1 MSFETLIH
9 RFNTDAHF
17 QRSVISAV
25 LTYGGFAIM
34 WYNVGFFAALATFMM
49 ILGFFVW
56 NSK

>member
-1 MSFETLIH
+1 MSFETLIY
-9 RFNTDAHF
+9 RFKTDDHF

-34 WYNVGFFAALATFMM
+34 WYNVGFLAALATFMM